1 MKKFLSLVLALVMT
15 MSLVTVS
22 AGAKDFADDSKITYK
37 EAVDVM
43 SAAKVID
50 GYTDGSF
57 NPTATL
63 TRGAAAKIICN
74 LILGPTTASALVA
87 DAAPYSDVP
96 TTHTFA
102 GYIAYCQKEGIISG
116 YADGT
121 FRPANTLTG
130 YAFMKMLLGAL
141 GYDAEVEQYT
151 GANWSINVAKRALN
165 IGLDDDLV
173 GEFNGVKAVN
183 REEACQYALNT
194 LTADMVEYDAKT
206 TVSTNG
212 TTVVIAGSKAK
223 EMVNNGNTDGKVFDK
238 DGVMQFAEKYFDNLS
253 VKTGSDE
260 FERPANVWKLKAE
273 EIGTYTNTPDATY
286 TKKVEVGDIYKDLG
300 LGSKIEKKDVSV
312 YVDGVANAS
321 QPAYAIT
328 KGDDTNKYGDN
339 GVLTEVFYD
348 DDAETVTITEINTYI
363 GSINKTV
370 KATDKKDAY
379 VVVTAEGP
387 VPVQGFDNEF
397 ETDEKFEDD
406 AYVLYTYSLSAKEIK
421 SVEAAKKVE
430 GKVTVAE
437 NSDTNNNDK
446 KALTID
452 GTRYKAAK
460 MIGGEN
466 LADVSVK
473 QDYTIYVDSYGYMI
487 YVEENEE
494 IGDYALILN
503 IKGGSDWYLGNRVEL
518 LFTDGTTKIVTTDKD
533 YAAKKGMTKNQI
545 VTYKVNDGGEYT
557 LKALDSTK
565 TFAETDNTTFKME
578 NDKAG
583 IIVKTV
589 GSTNTVVTANSAS
602 QFVVRDTNDT
612 DDYTAYTGIKN
623 APSIT
628 AGTVANKADVDVY
641 YYCKSGKMVTVMF
654 IMTSANTAVEDD
666 SSNALFIAKGSV
678 SNLIH
683 DNDGDYFTYSAVVNG
698 EIKTVKVAS
707 DVKVGNV
714 AIYPTSKDVKD
725 NVGGLYK
732 SYSVDKHGIIT
743 NLNTY
748 TTSANGTV
756 VDTTKNET
764 AGVYT
769 GIKKTS
775 KEYTISV
782 GLKADGSYTDILTV
796 GDDAKIFYVN
806 DDDEIS
812 VSSYNAIAEDS
823 NDTIHVV
830 LKDYVVKTLV
840 IYEKSG
846 NTTNNSQTLN
856 PGEKPVDAQLVGS
869 DLYINVIDNDTTA
882 AANAA
887 TKVLKDAGY
896 RRIDLSNGEA
906 IDANG
911 DYFYFDTI
919 TTNYYTL
926 KVDGEVV
933 EYIKKNA
940 KSETT
945 LGQIQGEG
953 TGYIKDNG
961 ASRIP
966 YSAKTVKT
974 EVVSNA
980 TAATVIETGY
990 VSVTTT
996 SGVTVAKNYAKAGEK
1011 LTVTAENITAG
1022 YNVTVTYTD
1031 GTKAGLTVKGS
1042 NDTAAAADVKL
1053 TIVPEKDIEIT
1064 AVASDAKPAAVTYTV
1079 PETKT
1084 EGGLT
1089 FTWALDQ
1096 TAGFVGDTFTGTLT
1110 VTGAGTKSVALKLGS
1125 TAVTN
1130 WNTIDAVKFGADTT
1144 NANTLTLTGVS
1155 YGTDTATFRFSFTAA
1170 DDTLTAS
1177 YT

>member
-22 AGAKDFADDSKITYK
+22 AGAKDFTDNSKINYK

-43 SAAKVID
+43 SAVKVID
-50 GYTDGSF
+50 GYAEGDF
-57 NPTATL
+57 RPTATL

-183 REEACQYALNT
+183 REEACLYALNT

-421 SVEAAKKVE
+421 SVELAKKVE

-452 GTRYKAAK
+452 GTRYKAAAK
-460 MIGGEN
+460 IGGEN

-545 VTYKVNDGGEYT
+545 VTYKVNDDGEYT
-557 LKALDSTK
+557 LKALDTAK

-602 QFVVRDTNDT
+602 QFVVRSTDDT

-714 AIYPTSKDVKD
+714 AVYPTSKDVKD

-743 NLNTY
+743 NLNNY

-933 EYIKKNA
+933 EYIKKDAN
-940 KSETT
+940 SETT

-961 ASRIP
+961 ASVIG
-966 YSAKTVKT
+966 YSAKTDKT
-974 EVVSNA
+974 KVVSNA
-980 TAATVIETGY
+980 TAATVIKTGY

-1031 GTKAGLTVKGS
+1031 GTKTGLTVKGS
-1042 NDTAAAADVKL
+1042 NETAAAADVEL
-1053 TIVPEKDIEIT
+1053 TIVPEKNITIT
-1064 AVASDAKPAAVTYTV
+1064 AVTSAAKPAAVTYTV

-1110 VTGAGTKSVALKLGS
+1110 VTGAGTKSVKLMIDS
-1125 TAVTN
+1125 SSVTN

-1144 NANTLTLTGVS
+1144 TANTLTLTGVS

-1170 DDTLTAS
+1170 AGTLTAS